1 MIRELLRKAAA
12 ALQHARAARTIEY
25 QIRHAD
31 EARNALE
38 AAQRSLDVRRQAV
51 ADKPTAAAR
60 LIAERA
66 IALERAELQTL
77 DAALRAVEEW
87 IAPVIPAEGDLDWAR
102 RARPPAPTGDPS

>member
-12 ALQHARAARTIEY
+12 AIQHARAARTIEY

-38 AAQRSLDVRRQAV
+38 AVERALQVRRQGV

-66 IALERAELQTL
+66 IALEEAELHVL
-77 DAALRAVEEW
+77 DAALRDVEAW
-87 IAPVIPAEGDLDWAR
+87 IAPVIPADTQPGWAQRPR
-102 RARPPAPTGDPS
+102 RSDGEPS